1 MELWR
6 GSYFFRKKI
15 SSVWMFLGAKLVLMV
30 WIHGVYAGTKKTKL
44 EIMRFNQE
52 FTSLLRR
59 PTKGEIEKYSYI
71 HF

>member
-1 MELWR
+1 
-6 GSYFFRKKI
+6 
-15 SSVWMFLGAKLVLMV
+15 MFLAAKLVLIT
-30 WIHGVYAGTKKTKL
+30 WIHGVYAGTKKAKL
-44 EIMRFNQE
+44 EIMRFDQE

>member
-1 MELWR
+1 
-6 GSYFFRKKI
+6 
-15 SSVWMFLGAKLVLMV
+15 MFLGAKLVLMA
-30 WIHGVYAGTKKTKL
+30 WIHGVYAGTKKKTKL

>member
-1 MELWR
+1 MAHIFLE
-6 GSYFFRKKI
+6 KI
-15 SSVWMFLGAKLVLMV
+15 SSVWMFLDAKLVLMA

>member
-6 GSYFFRKKI
+6 GSYFLEKI
-15 SSVWMFLGAKLVLMV
+15 SSVWMFLDAKLVLMA